1 MARARA
7 WATGGGRV
15 PLAYFCSRCGALRLD
30 NSHRDCR
37 RSPSSHP
44 SCSRHR
50 RVRHGRAP
58 LMSRAGL
65 SPALARRVLRAAL
78 DADRRLTDAG
88 LVVPVAVNLLAVD
101 F

>member
-1 MARARA
+1 
-7 WATGGGRV
+7 
-15 PLAYFCSRCGALRLD
+15 
-30 NSHRDCR
+30 
-37 RSPSSHP
+37 
-44 SCSRHR
+44 
-50 RVRHGRAP
+50 
-58 LMSRAGL
+58 MSRAGL